1 MKISCGEMKSGTGPE
16 GFGFFREND
25 QDTITS

>member
-1 MKISCGEMKSGTGPE
+1 MKISCGEIKSRTGPE

-25 QDTITS
+25 QDTIIS